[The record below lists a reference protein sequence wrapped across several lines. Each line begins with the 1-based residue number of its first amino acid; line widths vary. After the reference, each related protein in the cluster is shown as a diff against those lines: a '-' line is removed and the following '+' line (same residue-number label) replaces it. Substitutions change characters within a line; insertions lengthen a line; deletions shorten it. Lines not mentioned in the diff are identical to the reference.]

1 MNAAQFRRIVLG
13 VPGAVEGAHMGH
25 ADFRVNGRVFA
36 SLGPDEDFG
45 VVGLGEDDQAR
56 LVSAW
61 PGQFEPLNG
70 AWGARGWT
78 RVLFPASRAGPVR
91 EAVSRAA
98 TKAMA
103 GRPGRRRA
111 GR

>member
-1 MNAAQFRRIVLG
+1 MNAAQFIKIVLG

-25 ADFRVNGRVFA
+25 ADFRLNGRVFA
-36 SLGPDEDFG
+36 SLGSDEDFG

-56 LVSAW
+56 MVSAW
-61 PGQFEPLNG
+61 PGQFEPMGG

-78 RVLFPASRAGPVR
+78 KVLFPASRAGPVR
-91 EAVSRAA
+91 EAVGLARA
-98 TKAMA
+98 KAMA

-111 GR
+111 RR